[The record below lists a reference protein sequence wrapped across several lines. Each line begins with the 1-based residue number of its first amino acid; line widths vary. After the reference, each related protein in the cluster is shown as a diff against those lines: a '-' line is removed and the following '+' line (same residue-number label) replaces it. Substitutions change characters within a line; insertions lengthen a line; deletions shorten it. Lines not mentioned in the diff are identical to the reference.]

1 MKALRIACL
10 LLCACGGINPG
21 GGDND
26 GGQQLSA
33 LAKETL
39 TAHNAIRAAATPMP
53 EPALP
58 DLKWNNDAALL
69 ALDWALQCKWQHRDP
84 NQLGEN
90 IFASTSATTITQVV
104 NKWASEGANYNYA
117 SNTCTGQTNG
127 QDNVCGHYTQ
137 LVWRGTTSVG
147 CAIQQ
152 CDTGSPFAGFTTW
165 FFAVCDY
172 APAGNIVGNKPY

>member
-1 MKALRIACL
+1 MRPLRLACL

-21 GGDND
+21 GGDTD

-39 TAHNAIRAAATPMP
+39 TAHNAIRAAAMPVP

-84 NQLGEN
+84 NSLGEN
-90 IFASTSATTITQVV
+90 IFASTNSTTITQVV
-104 NKWASEGANYNYA
+104 NTWAGEGANYDYA
-117 SNTCTGQTNG
+117 TNTCTGT
-127 QDNVCGHYTQ
+127 NVCGHYTQ

-152 CDTGSPFAGFTTW
+152 CETGSPFGSGTW

-172 APAGNIVGNKPY
+172 APAGNIIGNKPY